1 MTPGAGLPGWER
13 LRHGGLLLD
22 GARLEAVS
30 RHGNAPAPLDAYT
43 EGKLRQRA
51 GAMLDGARA
60 GSGDGGESGGSGA
73 GSGESGDRGERGA
86 GGGSGASSFVA
97 FVLEQICGFDA
108 STGTWTRG
116 SNVAPAEGRRAVTG
130 ETVKPRHLWTGRR
143 GARLPVFLDGG
154 KRLGVGRGR
163 RIVSQVLGWLRTGG
177 DHLALVTNGRQWR
190 LVFAGLD
197 HDAWCEWDLDL
208 WFEEGALSPQVTVLR
223 ILLRPELWTPP
234 SEGAAGE
241 GPPSEGPTGTDPG
254 GTGPAPPPPL
264 LQYIRDTR
272 KGQAELSEVLG
283 ERVREAVE
291 LLIRGH
297 GEALKAHCAS
307 VAPADVY
314 RAACRVAMRL
324 VVILFAE
331 SRDLLPRD
339 NVIYHESYGLNGLLE
354 GLERAVARG
363 GAPAAGGISAWPR
376 VLALFR
382 LVREG
387 SHHPDLPVAAYGGDL
402 FAPGVLGAG
411 TARDAGASASRPVDS
426 PGAESAPTPGTRGA
440 SAAGYAGLRIR
451 KDALAPGISGAETAG
466 DAGVSA
472 SRPVDSPG
480 AESGPG
486 PDPKSS
492 GAADGLSQA
501 LAVFESAC
509 FESGAEVMPD
519 RDVHEVLTLLTRTTL
534 RIRQGRGGVRAV
546 VPVDFS
552 DLSSEY
558 IGILYEGLL
567 DYELKT
573 APPGDPVIFL
583 SVGDQPALPL
593 SRLEAMDG
601 RALKALFES
610 LKEDR
615 STAADTGDAAGDA
628 GDVDTGDTAETADG
642 VDVADAAGVAENQ
655 PEGDAALGADDLPE
669 GEDGGEPAGR
679 EPEPPEASGEAMRSR
694 AGTEGGAPLPDDAL
708 PPGVREAAPEYLA
721 LATGSASGLALE
733 PVPGLDTRAAA
744 PEYHAPPV
752 GATSGLALEP
762 APGPETRAATPEY
775 LAPAPGSD
783 ERQRNRTRAERWARR
798 AAQAAGLVRK
808 PRGRDTPERRLAFD
822 ARIGAKA
829 RQLVAR
835 VVLPGEWYLVR
846 WGGTRK
852 GSGSF
857 YTRPGLAVPTV
868 QRTLRPLAFDP
879 PPGAGGAP
887 DRDAPPARWTPK
899 LPERILDVKV
909 CDPACGS
916 GTFPLAALRFLTDA
930 LYASLQHHGR
940 IEADGERAL
949 IRLLGI
955 RGGEATGGEAMDG
968 DAEGGEAA
976 GGEAGVDGEA
986 ATAGNDPAPATPG
999 PRLGDEL
1006 IPCRPDDDTFE
1017 SRLKAVLRRH
1027 VVERCLYAVDLDPL
1041 AVELCRLSLWIE
1053 TMDRTLP
1060 FGFLDHKI
1068 KCGNALIGAW
1078 FDRFPHY
1085 PAMAWKNREGG
1096 DRNHGNGV
1104 HFEKNAR
1111 TKAIKAFVKDR
1122 LTPDL
1127 KLFLHGPDLFA
1138 GDLLRKAATAHDDA
1152 LAALADMHA
1161 LPVQDAAERARIY
1174 RERFLESPAWRA
1186 LKAAMDLWCACW
1198 FWPAEEIEH
1207 APLPTAFADPPPGTR
1222 AVAGRIAAEMRF
1234 FHWELE
1240 FPDVFREAGSGFD
1253 AILGNPPWDIAKPV
1267 SKEFFSDV
1275 DPLYRS
1281 YGKQE
1286 ALRRQSEY
1294 FEDRTVERGWL
1305 DYNARF
1311 RAQSNFMGHAASPF
1325 GDPGENPKSQDRF
1338 SVVRG
1343 RENATLH
1350 ERWRQ
1355 ARARSHGFGDPAHP
1369 FRHQGSADLNLY
1381 KLFLEAAHAL
1391 LKHPRR
1397 IGGPDGAEGAE
1408 GADAAGGAGD
1418 VAGGRLGFVVP
1429 SGLYSDNGTG
1439 ALRELFIERC
1449 RWEWLFGIENR
1460 DKVFPIHRSY
1470 KFNPVIVEKGGA
1482 TEAIRTVFMR
1492 RNVDDWE
1499 RAEALAT
1506 PYTRAQIE
1514 RFSPKS
1520 RAILE
1525 IQSKRDLEILEKIYA
1540 NAVLLGDDGP
1550 EGWGIRYATEFH
1562 MTNDSRLFPPRPQ
1575 WEAKGYRPDEY
1586 SRWLLGDWR
1595 PIEELWATLGVDPAR
1610 PEPPEIVLEDWLFDT
1625 TAGPER
1631 RTAEARFAHGHLLKP
1646 GDVARTGWRLRCAQ
1660 PPYDRLPVPRAKIP
1674 AGIVLS
1680 REGDAWIR
1688 DRDCVFPPNPN
1699 RNAGGGPHE
1708 SDRNEPPAEMHVGTK
1723 RLGAREPREGPGP
1736 FGSGVSRGDTGVP
1749 PTLVVPAAS
1758 AGAGSAISV
1767 PSFPITPAEAE
1778 GKRESMLPE
1787 NGMSLGNAGVRGRN
1801 SRPATDRRSGA
1812 EGPPEPEPENMG
1824 VSPASTPPGVGR
1836 EATATG
1842 LPGSGEP
1849 LPAPPESAPQA
1860 RASSSEKGVEGIEGM
1875 ALPVYV
1881 GKMIYVGNWAASPAG
1896 DDLPGRIDLAPDFLL
1911 GADDLRHD
1919 PRAGSRVV
1927 FRDISNSTNERSFV
1941 SALLPGLFPCGNVL
1955 PVIEPSAN
1963 DTSLKVEFAA
1973 YLSSFAFD
1981 WATRQRMSGTHLN
1994 WHVAESLGLPPPGSA
2009 SHRLRDRYAP
2019 VTLPGIQ
2026 FAGEWLRLSR
2036 SSLSRTLS
2044 RPTLHAPTPHERLRI
2059 VAMIDAVVAA
2069 VMRLSMPDLRHIL
2082 AECDHPCGATGDKQ
2096 PKGFWRVDRDKDPE
2110 LRHTALTLIAFHDLQ
2125 AKIEAAGGD
2134 RGQGIEAFLSQN
2146 DGEGWMLP
2154 ETLRLADYGLGHD
2167 ERARHPQPVAGR
2179 IGPRFHD
2186 WQLARSTEESW
2197 RECHLHAR
2205 NLLGAHDYARL
2216 LAEVIERRAAD
2227 SAAAAGDDCL
2237 DLLTDPFTR
2246 ALTGED
2252 GYVTVL
2258 IEIRAR
2264 NFLDETAWWTTVDDL
2279 RTGGHLAAAR
2289 YSQLLDSLHA
2299 RGLLDDLGYRRRR
2312 GHYPP
2317 APSHEPLPRVAE
2329 PDADYHKGA
2338 PPKDGQTDLFE

>member
-60 GSGDGGESGGSGA
+60 GSGDGGEGGDSGA
-73 GSGESGDRGERGA
+73 GSGESGDGGERGDSGA

-97 FVLEQICGFDA
+97 FVLEQVCGFDA
-108 STGTWTRG
+108 STGTWARG

-154 KRLGVGRGR
+154 RRLGVGRGR
-163 RIVSQVLGWLRTGG
+163 RIVSQVLGWLRAGG

-223 ILLRPELWTPP
+223 TLLRPELWTPP

-264 LQYIRDTR
+264 LQCIRDTR

-339 NVIYHESYGLNGLLE
+339 NVVYHESYGLNGLLE
-354 GLERAVARG
+354 GLERAAARG

-387 SHHPDLPVAAYGGDL
+387 SHHPDLPVATYGGDL
-402 FAPGVLGAG
+402 FAPGAFGAG
-411 TARDAGASASRPVDS
+411 AAGDAGASASRPVDS

-440 SAAGYAGLRIR
+440 SAAGDAGHRIR
-451 KDALAPGISGAETAG
+451 KDELAPGVSGAETAR
-466 DAGVSA
+466 DAGAFA
-472 SRPVDSPG
+472 SRPVDSLG
-480 AESGPG
+480 G
-486 PDPKSS
+486 

-519 RDVHEVLTLLTRTTL
+519 RDVHEVLTLLTRTTV

-546 VPVDFS
+546 VPVNFS

-593 SRLEAMDG
+593 SRLEAMDE

-615 STAADTGDAAGDA
+615 STAADAGDAAS
-628 GDVDTGDTAETADG
+628 DVDTGDTAGG
-642 VDVADAAGVAENQ
+642 VAAADAAGVAEDQ
-655 PEGDAALGADDLPE
+655 PGGDAALGADDLPE

-679 EPEPPEASGEAMRSR
+679 EPEPPEASGEATRSR
-694 AGTEGGAPLPDDAL
+694 AGTEGGAPPPDDAL
-708 PPGVREAAPEYLA
+708 PPGVRAGVREAAPEYHA
-721 LATGSASGLALE
+721 PAAGPASGLALE
-733 PVPGLDTRAAA
+733 PAPGLDTRVAA

-762 APGPETRAATPEY
+762 APGPVPRAATPEY
-775 LAPAPGSD
+775 LAPPPGSD

-822 ARIGAKA
+822 AQIGAKA

-955 RGGEATGGEAMDG
+955 RGGEA
-968 DAEGGEAA
+968 A
-976 GGEAGVDGEA
+976 GGEAGVDGET
-986 ATAGNDPAPATPG
+986 ATAGNGPAPATPG

-1127 KLFLHGPDLFA
+1127 KLFLRGPDLFA
-1138 GDLLRKAATAHDDA
+1138 GDLLREAATAHDDA

-1222 AVAGRIAAEMRF
+1222 AVAERIAAEMRF

-1253 AILGNPPWDIAKPV
+1253 AVLGNPPWENLQSNPE
-1267 SKEFFSDV
+1267 EFFSNW
-1275 DPLYRS
+1275 DPLFRTYGRLEKSHRQQNMFRS
-1281 YGKQE
+1281 
-1286 ALRRQSEY
+1286 
-1294 FEDRTVERGWL
+1294 DRLLESHYL
-1305 DYNARF
+1305 DYMGSF
-1311 RAQSNFMGHAASPF
+1311 KDFSNWVGNCVNPF
-1325 GDPGENPKSQDRF
+1325 GDPESTVNKKIFALGK
-1338 SVVRG
+1338 G
-1343 RENATLH
+1343 GKALH
-1350 ERWRQ
+1350 NRWRSVRQQ
-1355 ARARSHGFGDPAHP
+1355 AHGYSDASHP
-1369 FRHQGSADLNLY
+1369 FRFQMGRIFTY
-1381 KLFLEAAHAL
+1381 QLFVEQSLALMNTGGRCGIIIPSGIYSDAWSRPLRDAL
-1391 LKHPRR
+1391 LQ
-1397 IGGPDGAEGAE
+1397 
-1408 GADAAGGAGD
+1408 
-1418 VAGGRLGFVVP
+1418 
-1429 SGLYSDNGTG
+1429 S
-1439 ALRELFIERC
+1439 C
-1449 RWEWLFGIENR
+1449 RWEWLFGMENR
-1460 DKVFPIHRSY
+1460 RKVFPIHRSY
-1470 KFNPVIVEKGGA
+1470 KFNAIIVEKGGV
-1482 TEAIRTVFMR
+1482 TDAIRTAFMR

-1499 RAEALAT
+1499 RAEDFAT
-1506 PYTRAQIE
+1506 PYTMAQIM

-1520 RAILE
+1520 RALLE
-1525 IQSKRDLEILEKIYA
+1525 IQSNRDLELIEKIYA
-1540 NAVLLGDDGP
+1540 NAVLLGDDSP
-1550 EGWGIRYATEFH
+1550 DGWRIKYNLEFMMNTDAH
-1562 MTNDSRLFPPRPQ
+1562 LFPPRPQ

-1610 PEPPEIVLEDWLFDT
+1610 PEPAEIVLEDWLFDT

-1631 RTAEARFAHGHLLKP
+1631 RTDEARFAHGHLLKP
-1646 GDVARTGWRLRCAQ
+1646 GDVACTDWRLRCAQ
-1660 PPYDRLPVPRAKIP
+1660 PPYDRLPVPRARIP
-1674 AGIVLS
+1674 VGVVLS
-1680 REGDAWIR
+1680 REGDKWIQESKI
-1688 DRDCVFPPNPN
+1688 
-1699 RNAGGGPHE
+1699 RNVALP
-1708 SDRNEPPAEMHVGTK
+1708 
-1723 RLGAREPREGPGP
+1723 LYEGRMIDQFDFSQKGWV
-1736 FGSGVSRGDTGVP
+1736 SGKGR
-1749 PTLVVPAAS
+1749 
-1758 AGAGSAISV
+1758 SAIW
-1767 PSFPITPAEAE
+1767 
-1778 GKRESMLPE
+1778 REISWKCKQIEPQYLMYSTDFDSTVDSISPKVLH
-1787 NGMSLGNAGVRGRN
+1787 MRVTSSTN
-1801 SRPATDRRSGA
+1801 SR
-1812 EGPPEPEPENMG
+1812 
-1824 VSPASTPPGVGR
+1824 
-1836 EATATG
+1836 TAI
-1842 LPGSGEP
+1842 GSF
-1849 LPAPPESAPQA
+1849 
-1860 RASSSEKGVEGIEGM
+1860 VYGM
-1875 ALPVYV
+1875 
-1881 GKMIYVGNWAASPAG
+1881 PAG
-1896 DDLPGRIDLAPDFLL
+1896 DTAASFRTENLWDALALTAILNSIVFDFITRTRL
-1911 GADDLRHD
+1911 
-1919 PRAGSRVV
+1919 
-1927 FRDISNSTNERSFV
+1927 T
-1941 SALLPGLFPCGNVL
+1941 GLHLDYHVMEQNPL
-1955 PVIEPSAN
+1955 PVIRRCRFYRALVETSARLCTN
-1963 DTSLKVEFAA
+1963 SPWFSMQKLQLNRRNRNSLK
-1973 YLSSFAFD
+1973 LSSDGFSDTERSRLLAV
-1981 WATRQRMSGTHLN
+1981 LN
-1994 WHVAESLGLPPPGSA
+1994 ALVV
-2009 SHRLRDRYAP
+2009 DTY
-2019 VTLPGIQ
+2019 
-2026 FAGEWLRLSR
+2026 RLSC
-2036 SSLSRTLS
+2036 T
-2044 RPTLHAPTPHERLRI
+2044 
-2059 VAMIDAVVAA
+2059 
-2069 VMRLSMPDLRHIL
+2069 DLRRIIDG
-2082 AECDHPCGATGDKQ
+2082 CDMPTGDRKEFNELK

-2110 LRHTALTLIAFHDLQ
+2110 LRHTVLTLIAFHDLQ

-2179 IGPRFHD
+2179 LGPRFHD

-2227 SAAAAGDDCL
+2227 SAADDGDDCL

-2252 GYVTVL
+2252 GYVMVL
-2258 IEIRAR
+2258 LEVRAR
-2264 NFLDETAWWTTVDDL
+2264 NRLDETAWWTTVDDL
-2279 RTGGHLAAAR
+2279 RIGGHLAADR
-2289 YSQLLDSLHA
+2289 YGQLLDSLHA
-2299 RGLLDDLGYRRRR
+2299 RGFLDDLGYRRRR

-2317 APSHEPLPRVAE
+2317 APSHDPFPRVAE
-2329 PDADYHKGA
+2329 SDADYHKGA
-2338 PPKDGQTDLFE
+2338 PPKGGQTDLFE